1 MQLPCLLVQ
10 WEAAGRLDI
19 PVKVTV
25 TLSLQV
31 IEQNTKKKNP
41 PQGDDRKIGTRRK
54 WLASFTSRPL

>member
-31 IEQNTKKKNP
+31 IEQNTKKKKN

-54 WLASFTSRPL
+54 